1 MATIEVTGNAGSD
14 VELKFINGVRGD
26 FAVANFSLAET
37 PREKKGDEWVDG
49 ETIWW
54 KVSVTGPLAE
64 SLADAPLKGTRLFV
78 KGDLKSFE
86 YKGKDGSMKQGFEI
100 RAKVVAQV
108 FTQKRKAQTTTS
120 TQAGD
125 DSWPF

>member
-1 MATIEVTGNAGSD
+1 MATLEVIGNAGSD
-14 VELKFINGVRGD
+14 VELKFINGARGD

-37 PREKKGDEWVDG
+37 PREKRGDEWVDG

-54 KVSVTGPLAE
+54 RVSVTGPLAE
-64 SLADAPLKGTRLFV
+64 SLADAPLKGVRLFV
-78 KGDLKSFE
+78 KGDVKQFE
-86 YKGKDGSMKQGFEI
+86 YKGKDGSIKQGFEI
-100 RAKVVAQV
+100 RAKTVAQV
-108 FTQKRKAQTTTS
+108 FAQKRKTENTQS

>member
-1 MATIEVTGNAGSD
+1 MATLEVIGNAGSD
-14 VELKFINGVRGD
+14 VELKFIKGARGD

-37 PREKKGDEWVDG
+37 PREKRGDEWVDG

-64 SLADAPLKGTRLFV
+64 SLADTSLKGTRLFV
-78 KGDLKSFE
+78 KGDVKQFE
-86 YKGKDGSMKQGFEI
+86 YTGKDGVTKQGFEI
-100 RAKVVAQV
+100 RAKTVAQI
-108 FTQKRKAQTTTS
+108 FTQKRKTENTQS